1 MGCTQTHCL
10 PNLSFIVFYIYW
22 LLFLFFW
29 FVESY
34 PGSLF
39 SFSLK
44 FPPSLREVSDSKHQG
59 AHLYLSFA
67 CHCESLFAV
76 LCSRHVV
83 TCPLTDVPT
92 FYGKCG
98 CNSAASK
105 PSVSACF
112 SSNVVG
118 FKIRNQLLGQ
128 IAVIYHDFCIL
139 CQTKLSTSH
148 FIFYGKIA
156 SQPISYAANMFVA
169 IMLVAKI
176 STAEIFTAKI
186 PDVSQIQSMPC
197 DHQNLC

>member
-1 MGCTQTHCL
+1 M
-10 PNLSFIVFYIYW
+10 FYTYW
-22 LLFLFFW
+22 LLFLFFLVCWVLSW
-29 FVESY
+29 FTFFFFTKISSFIKRGIRFQT
-34 PGSLF
+34 PGCTFVTKFCVSLWKP
-39 SFSLK
+39 L
-44 FPPSLREVSDSKHQG
+44 
-59 AHLYLSFA
+59 
-67 CHCESLFAV
+67 
-76 LCSRHVV
+76 LCSLLLACCHLSIDRHSNILWKMWVQ
-83 TCPLTDVPT
+83 
-92 FYGKCG
+92 
-98 CNSAASK
+98 SAASK
-105 PSVSACF
+105 PSVSAYF
-112 SSNVVG
+112 SSNVKG